1 MLIYCRVLSVTSD
14 GRVAEWKRSKQ
25 DWAPPKCVDGLTGIT
40 VTFIAARENGRGE
53 KCRCMP
59 LKSNY

>member
-1 MLIYCRVLSVTSD
+1 MTSD

-25 DWAPPKCVDGLTGIT
+25 DWAPPKCIDGLTGIT

-53 KCRCMP
+53 KCRFMP